1 LSCDLLQLLIC
12 RSSVGLTR
20 YDEPDFSR
28 HSAQYPPTSVRDTV
42 TFIFSVSRH
51 SFTPSFEGPLVYPAC
66 VVYPEFSKGSREG
79 SEVDGPLVSTVDGR
93 PCGRMCRPPA
103 WRANVAGCDATVS
116 DLCMDIQDAQREVR
130 SVYIGGFWGQ
140 LVSSVIWLVS
150 AALGTWVTPRASIL
164 TVVIGGFFIFPLTQ
178 MLLRLSG
185 RRASVSRDNSFNTLG
200 MQVAFV
206 LPFSMLLL
214 VPVGLYDLNL
224 FFPALMVLLGAHY
237 FPFATLYGMRMFLF
251 LGGILIAAGVV
262 IAHWFSGTFSLGA
275 WVGGLALL
283 VFACIG
289 RSIATGE
296 ASAPSTH

>member
-1 LSCDLLQLLIC
+1 
-12 RSSVGLTR
+12 
-20 YDEPDFSR
+20 
-28 HSAQYPPTSVRDTV
+28 
-42 TFIFSVSRH
+42 
-51 SFTPSFEGPLVYPAC
+51 
-66 VVYPEFSKGSREG
+66 
-79 SEVDGPLVSTVDGR
+79 
-93 PCGRMCRPPA
+93 
-103 WRANVAGCDATVS
+103 
-116 DLCMDIQDAQREVR
+116 MDIQDAQREVR

-150 AALGTWVTPRASIL
+150 AALGTWVTPKASIL
-164 TVVIGGFFIFPLTQ
+164 AVVIGGFFIFPLTQ

-185 RRASVSRDNSFNTLG
+185 RRASVSRDNSFHWLG

-214 VPVGLYDLNL
+214 VPVGHYDLNL

-237 FPFATLYGMRMFLF
+237 FPFGTLYGMRMFLF

-275 WVGGLALL
+275 WVAGLALF
-283 VFACIG
+283 VFAWMG

-296 ASAPSTH
+296 ASARLTVHS

>member
-1 LSCDLLQLLIC
+1 
-12 RSSVGLTR
+12 
-20 YDEPDFSR
+20 
-28 HSAQYPPTSVRDTV
+28 
-42 TFIFSVSRH
+42 
-51 SFTPSFEGPLVYPAC
+51 
-66 VVYPEFSKGSREG
+66 
-79 SEVDGPLVSTVDGR
+79 
-93 PCGRMCRPPA
+93 
-103 WRANVAGCDATVS
+103 
-116 DLCMDIQDAQREVR
+116 MDIQDAQREVR

-150 AALGTWVTPRASIL
+150 AMVGTWVTPRASIL

-185 RRASVSRDNSFNTLG
+185 RRASVSRDNSFHSLG

-214 VPVGLYDLNL
+214 VPVGHYDLSL

-251 LGGILIAAGVV
+251 LGGILIAAGIV
-262 IAHWFSGTFSLGA
+262 IAHWFSGTFSVGA
-275 WVGGLALL
+275 WVAGLALF
-283 VFACIG
+283 VFAWIG